1 MMSKAMCGK
10 QIVAF
15 SATHAIMIT
24 LNLRGGGGRGEKEG
38 RLGKHDNTT
47 NGGGEGG

>member
-1 MMSKAMCGK
+1 M
-10 QIVAF
+10 AF

-38 RLGKHDNTT
+38 NMTIRQRGVGRGVSVGD
-47 NGGGEGG
+47 GGI